1 MNRFEPTTKDIK
13 KPEAQENY
21 KAPRSVENPEELR
34 QQMTSEV
41 EKQTDQFKKECAD
54 DLSRVEVRAEKDSLV
69 IDLKDKQALQELSEE
84 ASLAKNELIAGIS
97 ESDLTAESVEEEKKR
112 SIETLAKEKGVFFVH
127 GIVENKYT
135 DDANKTL
142 ETNNL
147 KWNEKL
153 DVILGLEPTLS
164 SSTLKPGSGQE
175 THGRRGVIFSRGKVS
190 GGSRNDIQS
199 IAHGLRERSFDDSM
213 KSMESIHGAIGSEN
227 SRQGGYNEIILEK
240 PEVVGVYLNLNSNGD
255 PDIPKLKREN
265 DDRFSI
271 DGDLF
276 DSWACIQDAMKR
288 ETGIFVFTDGN
299 KLHRIYD
306 VNEKD
311 KTFSITPELSPED
324 IANTQSSYE
333 GYVGQ
338 KKKKEAV
345 MRVFDKISGA
355 LDNDEKASYVENL

>member
-1 MNRFEPTTKDIK
+1 
-13 KPEAQENY
+13 
-21 KAPRSVENPEELR
+21 
-34 QQMTSEV
+34 MTSEA
-41 EKQTDQFKKECAD
+41 EKQTDQFKQECVD
-54 DLSRVEVRAEKDSLV
+54 DLLLVEVRAEKDSLT
-69 IDLKDKQALQELSEE
+69 IDSEDKQKLQELSKE
-84 ASLAKNELIAGIS
+84 ASLANDELFTEIS
-97 ESDLTAESVEEEKKR
+97 ENDSIVESMEEEKKR
-112 SIETLAKEKGVFFVH
+112 SVETLAKEKGVFFVH
-127 GIVENKYT
+127 GIVDNKYAS
-135 DDANKTL
+135 DANKTL
-142 ETNNL
+142 ETNNFR
-147 KWNEKL
+147 WNEKL

-164 SSTLKPGSGQE
+164 GSTLKPGSQQE
-175 THGRRGVIFSRGKVS
+175 THGRRGVIFSRGKVL

-213 KSMESIHGAIGSEN
+213 KSMESINGAIGSEN
-227 SRQGGYNEIILEK
+227 SRQGGYNEVILEK
-240 PEVVGVYLNLNSNGD
+240 PEVVGVYLNLNANGD
-255 PDIPKLKREN
+255 PDIPKLKQEDN
-265 DDRFSI
+265 DRFSI

-276 DSWACIQDAMKR
+276 DSWVCIQDAMKR

-311 KTFSITPELSPED
+311 KSFKITPELSPED

-355 LDNDEKASYVENL
+355 LDNDERAKYVENL